1 MGKAV
6 FAQTCI
12 FLQST
17 FSKIEKPLYPKKAI
31 LEQNYIQMWKL
42 SIETL
47 HLTFMLEFH
56 KSSNIRGSGA

>member
-6 FAQTCI
+6 FAQTYI
-12 FLQST
+12 FFQST

-42 SIETL
+42 SIETP
-47 HLTFMLEFH
+47 HFTFMLASH
-56 KSSNIRGSGA
+56 KSSNIRGSEA